1 MKQLIILLC
10 NESAICITATICTA
24 IALVCIIGMILIW
37 NYKKTALK
45 KTEQERIDKHNWEI
59 EDKERQR
66 KWEIEDKERQ
76 RKWELE
82 DKERQRKWDKEDK
95 AEKAKEEQ
103 TKTQN
108 Q

>member
-10 NESAICITATICTA
+10 NEPAICITATICAA
-24 IALVCIIGMILIW
+24 IALVCIIGMLLIW

-45 KTEQERIDKHNWEI
+45 KTEQERIDKHNWEL
-59 EDKERQR
+59 
-66 KWEIEDKERQ
+66 EDKERQ

-82 DKERQRKWDKEDK
+82 NKERQRKWDKEDK

-103 TKTQN
+103 TNTQN